1 MVPGPTEMQSSP
13 VCILELRIVTLE
25 DNWTWMPLVFM
36 LFLAAMTMTPC
47 IFTLLHALTTI
58 WNIWLFMEVNPLT
71 TILFEL
77 INSNVYLHTHKKRL
91 ANMVGTLQ
99 INIRGGSLHKKT
111 QESQNTLKNIRRCNK
126 LYYSGNLGKKRN
138 KPTRVHN
145 SKFHLRGNR
154 KQSQFV
160 FLYNSPKQR
169 CVLLGFP
176 SKNLE
181 FISKMIIF
189 KLLTERGMVNPI
201 QESEMGMQ

>member
-1 MVPGPTEMQSSP
+1 MQSSP

-36 LFLAAMTMTPC
+36 LFLAAMTLTPC

-91 ANMVGTLQ
+91 ANMVGALQ
-99 INIRGGSLHKKT
+99 INTRGGSFHKK
-111 QESQNTLKNIRRCNK
+111 KIYIYIYIYIRRCNK
-126 LYYSGNLGKKRN
+126 LYYSGNIGKKRN

-145 SKFHLRGNR
+145 SK
-154 KQSQFV
+154 
-160 FLYNSPKQR
+160 
-169 CVLLGFP
+169 
-176 SKNLE
+176 
-181 FISKMIIF
+181 
-189 KLLTERGMVNPI
+189 GMFGI
-201 QESEMGMQ
+201 L